1 METIRRVP
9 IVQQV
14 VSSIKEYIFSNAVQE
29 GDKLPTEKQL
39 CENLGVGRG
48 TIREALRILEATG
61 FVEFKPGR
69 GAFVLRTKEID
80 TEDII
85 EWFSEHEVEVKDF
98 NEVRLAIEPL
108 AVKLAI
114 QRCTD
119 EDIANIVQIHK
130 KFVNAI
136 KANDISQIVI
146 YDEEFHNAIVEYS
159 RNKLLISIN
168 KKINS
173 FLKDFRCKTFFI
185 PENAQNAISP
195 HQEVLNAFINRN
207 VEDGEKSIIQHLKYV
222 EKDLLKSKN
231 IYDIK

>member
-9 IVQQV
+9 IIQQV
-14 VSSIKEYIFSNAVQE
+14 VNSLKEYIFSDEVNK

-39 CENLGVGRG
+39 CDNLGVGRG

-69 GAFVLRTKEID
+69 GAFVTRTKEID
-80 TEDII
+80 VEDII
-85 EWFSEHEVEVKDF
+85 EWFSEHEIEVKDF

-119 EDIANIVQIHK
+119 EDIADLKSIHK
-130 KFVNAI
+130 RFINAI
-136 KANDISQIVI
+136 KNNDVSKIII
-146 YDEEFHNAIVEYS
+146 CDEEFHNAIVEYS

-173 FLKDFRCKTFFI
+173 FLKEFRSKTFYI
-185 PENAQNAISP
+185 PENAQNAINP
-195 HQEVLNAFINRN
+195 HQEVLNAFISRN
-207 VEDGEKSIIQHLKYV
+207 VEDGEKSIIQHLKFV

-231 IYDIK
+231 INDIS